1 MRLHALA
8 CDPSLPSLHSAQH
21 PCSSLFFPLFLSSLY
36 LFFSLSFYIPAFL
49 PSLRHPIVAVDVDV
63 VVVVLTL
70 SRHLIVFLVSPVFL
84 EHAVKRLSLFGRQFS
99 SGKTV

>member
-21 PCSSLFFPLFLSSLY
+21 PCSSLFFALFLSSLY
-36 LFFSLSFYIPAFL
+36 LSFSLSFYIPAFL
-49 PSLRHPIVAVDVDV
+49 PSLRHPIVAVDV